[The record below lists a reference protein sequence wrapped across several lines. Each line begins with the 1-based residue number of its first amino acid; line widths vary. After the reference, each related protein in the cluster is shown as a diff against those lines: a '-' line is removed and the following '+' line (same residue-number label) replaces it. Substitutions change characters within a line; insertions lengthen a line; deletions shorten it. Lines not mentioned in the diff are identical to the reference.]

1 MALGWN
7 KLASYEQDIRI
18 EGINKNSSIADKLLE
33 IAQGK
38 TIDELDD
45 FFSYPAF
52 ATDVIDLTNNTT
64 DSSNQYLFDNG
75 NYSAQR
81 NNLVPVEVT
90 LNGLDSYG
98 DGWNGGLD
106 AAGTYGSYVT
116 FLTLTDVNDENNV
129 YQFGEAFV
137 FGGSH
142 VDTELL
148 RAGEYKVQF
157 NKENYPNSR

>member
-52 ATDVIDLTNNTT
+52 ATDVIDLTNNKKW
-64 DSSNQYLFDNG
+64 DI
-75 NYSAQR
+75 
-81 NNLVPVEVT
+81 
-90 LNGLDSYG
+90 
-98 DGWNGGLD
+98 
-106 AAGTYGSYVT
+106 T
-116 FLTLTDVNDENNV
+116 FL
-129 YQFGEAFV
+129 
-137 FGGSH
+137 
-142 VDTELL
+142 
-148 RAGEYKVQF
+148 
-157 NKENYPNSR
+157 SRML